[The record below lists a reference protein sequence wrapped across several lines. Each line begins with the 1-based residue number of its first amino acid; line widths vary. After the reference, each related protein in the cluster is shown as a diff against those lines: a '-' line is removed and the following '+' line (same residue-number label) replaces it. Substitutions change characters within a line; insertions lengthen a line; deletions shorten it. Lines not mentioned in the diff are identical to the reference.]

1 MKEKPIFQGFSFW
14 PLPKGD
20 EIHQCTFPTHSTE
33 IPVNYTSEN
42 LENFK
47 AAKYGE
53 FNSNYQI
60 VVRSKPIAALK

>member
-33 IPVNYTSEN
+33 IPVNLN
-42 LENFK
+42 
-47 AAKYGE
+47 
-53 FNSNYQI
+53 
-60 VVRSKPIAALK
+60 P